1 MTTAVITGWLPS
13 ADPAPAHFGFL
24 VDTNAL
30 IDIFKTSTAWIQLP
44 EEPADPVSSLPR
56 LIREIR
62 DMTGWAQRDLADV
75 LRTSHTT
82 VGRLETNGRVTAR
95 TRATATRAAE
105 LHAVLVRLARV
116 AAGPEALV
124 VALSKTEGG
133 TTPLALLRN
142 GEWSRA
148 YTAARDAIR
157 GPRPAMLGAAQALVR
172 AATREL
178 RP

>member
-1 MTTAVITGWLPS
+1 MTTADITGWLPA
-13 ADPAPAHFGFL
+13 ADRAQGRAPFV
-24 VDTNAL
+24 VDANVL
-30 IDIFKTSTAWIQLP
+30 IDIFKTSTAWILLP
-44 EEPADPVSSLPR
+44 AEPADPVSPLPR
-56 LIREIR
+56 LLQEIR

-82 VGRLETNGRVTAR
+82 VGRLGATGRVTAR

-116 AAGPEALV
+116 ATGPEALV
-124 VALSKTEGG
+124 VALSRSERGA
-133 TTPLALLRN
+133 TPLDLLRD

-148 YTAARDAIR
+148 YTAALDAIR
-157 GPRPAMLGAAQALVR
+157 GPRPAMLGAAQAPVR